1 MKKYFTKIGNKN
13 WIFATKDG
21 NANPF
26 RLLLHRDFGSSS
38 TDYVK
43 VKGDKSPYD
52 GNLVYWSIRMGR
64 HIEMPSSKAF
74 RLKKQKGKC
83 HWCGLHFREG
93 DVLEED
99 HIIATALGGKNV
111 YENLQLLHG
120 HCHDDKTAMDLID
133 IRKKQSSIFL
143 KKLAKEW
150 SKVDY
155 LWVEDIPIIV
165 SS

>member
-1 MKKYFTKIGNKN
+1 MRNSL
-13 WIFATKDG
+13 FATREG
-21 NANPF
+21 EANPL
-26 RLLLHRDFGSSS
+26 RLFFHSDFGSNS

-52 GNLVYWSIRMGR
+52 GNLVYWSTRMGR
-64 HIEMPSSKAF
+64 HPEMPTSKAI

-83 HWCGLHFREG
+83 NWCGLYFREG

-111 YENLQLLHG
+111 YDNLQLLHA
-120 HCHDDKTAMDLID
+120 HCHDAKTALDLND
-133 IRKKQSSIFL
+133 IRNIQSSNFL

-155 LWVEDIPIIV
+155 LWVDDVPVIF
-165 SS
+165 SC